1 MRSLL
6 SLLLLAGGMSCA
18 ARSAR
23 SEAPGH
29 PPLAWRLAESPA
41 PGGRELVFEAYD
53 PTAEVRIAIRFL
65 REHASVGE
73 EVEAEVCLPE
83 ATGPHRLE
91 ILPDRDGVTIT
102 GPSEVWVDGATPAKV
117 RFTCRTPGRGG
128 ITVVL
133 KE

>member
-1 MRSLL
+1 
-6 SLLLLAGGMSCA
+6 
-18 ARSAR
+18 
-23 SEAPGH
+23 
-29 PPLAWRLAESPA
+29 
-41 PGGRELVFEAYD
+41 VFEAYD
-53 PTAEVRIAIRFL
+53 PTAEARFSIRFL

-73 EVEAEVCLPE
+73 EVEAEVSLPG

-91 ILPDRDGVTIT
+91 ILPDREGVTVL
-102 GPSEVWVDGATPAKV
+102 GPREVWVEGSTPAIV